1 MNGAKRLWVYIL
13 KGIGIGAIA
22 VLLKSLVHFAIL
34 LYYSGENMVG
44 DLPNHILN
52 IVSFIA
58 SILVYNSV
66 FGIFLSFD
74 RFFAE
79 EFVECADDKS
89 GFKRIFGFKSFFIE
103 ATAAITFTSLSA
115 ALGAAKEIAGMFYLG
130 DGVSPHSNGI
140 VPFSATLFI
149 SAFLIFFN
157 RYEAVRYWTV
167 LERQGTLYE
176 TVNIKKLLIRFI
188 VIAVAY
194 PLTLPLLP
202 LIAFVFISLFGTVTA
217 VITAPVLLLIIILLI
232 ASLFGLKI
240 LLVIK
245 RRNNFIKNT
254 ATVVRQHGFS
264 LSEIQNPYSSLFSTK
279 KQCIFTVT
287 NKKTTYDCLVLGQV
301 FKSVPICFTS
311 DSEGYYRYRL
321 GTKRHNITLEKHFTF
336 TTDGSGVKILII
348 NPTPKYAYICD
359 VESDKEKRLFN
370 ADKLWNYV
378 VYEAEAFVG
387 ALDRDCLGKYSSVAE
402 NNDVKVPRLPNVQ
415 L

>member
-1 MNGAKRLWVYIL
+1 MNNKKITWIYIL
-13 KGIGIGAIA
+13 QGIGIGVIAI
-22 VLLKSLVHFAIL
+22 LLKCLVSFAVL
-34 LYYSGENMVG
+34 LYYSGENLVG
-44 DLPNHILN
+44 DLPNYILN
-52 IVSFIA
+52 IVSFVA
-58 SILVYNSV
+58 SLLVYNSV
-66 FGIFLSFD
+66 YGIFLSFD
-74 RFFAE
+74 RSAAE
-79 EFVECADDKS
+79 EFIVREDGSK
-89 GFKRIFGFKSFFIE
+89 GFKKIFGYKSFITK
-103 ATAAITFTSLSA
+103 AIAAIAFTSVAA
-115 ALGAAKEIAGMFYLG
+115 ALGCAKEIAGMFYLG
-130 DGVSPHSNGI
+130 DGVSPYSNGI

-149 SAFLIFFN
+149 SAFLILFN

-202 LIAFVFISLFGTVTA
+202 LIAFVFISLFATAAA

-245 RRNNFIKNT
+245 RRKSFIKNT

-402 NNDVKVPRLPNVQ
+402 NNDVKVPRLPNVH